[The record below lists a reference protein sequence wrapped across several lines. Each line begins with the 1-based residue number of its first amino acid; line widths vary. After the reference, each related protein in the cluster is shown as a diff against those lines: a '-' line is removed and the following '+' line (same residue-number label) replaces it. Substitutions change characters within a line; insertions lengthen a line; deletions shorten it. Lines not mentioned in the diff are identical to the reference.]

1 MADAPAPAS
10 DADPSTWAPQ
20 PEIPDP
26 GESTTATSA
35 TPPEAGGVSSPL
47 SDEEPVPV
55 VTGLDEPDLS
65 STADAPVVSE
75 PASSVPVPAAE
86 PLPASP
92 DSAASPVSP
101 AAPGYNAVPE
111 VAATLDV
118 PAAASPA
125 GDGGDGGEWEVLV
138 QKVRHWLASGQLQ
151 QQWQS
156 ARGPLSLLAGL
167 IALLL
172 VLRVYGALLAVLD
185 SLPLVPG
192 LLELVGVI
200 AITRFSLTRL
210 LRSNERQAVINDL
223 QQRWQAFRGKA

>member
-1 MADAPAPAS
+1 M
-10 DADPSTWAPQ
+10 
-20 PEIPDP
+20 
-26 GESTTATSA
+26 
-35 TPPEAGGVSSPL
+35 SSPL

-172 VLRVYGALLAVLD
+172 VLRVYGALLALLD